1 MKILKAAIIGTGYGE
16 RVMRPC
22 INFSKNIDL
31 KYIYSRNIKS
41 KFKKKYKKIITNS
54 LNKIKEDKEI
64 RVIFLETP
72 PFTHLKYL
80 NFFSKTNKH
89 IICEKPLAH
98 NKNEVKK
105 IINLYK
111 NKKTICGIN
120 HQLRF
125 DPYIQEIKKLLKKK
139 IIGKEISISITH
151 NTNKFKEKKKDSWWM
166 KNNLGGG
173 ELNAIG
179 SHLIDLVQFIFGDIS
194 QFNGAIKNYKNK
206 NLSIDLGFILN
217 LKFLKNK
224 IGLLQ
229 SSCNSK
235 NNKGLSITIVG
246 EKGEIILNN
255 FNNLIIKKNLN
266 KKKNNYK
273 R

>member
-1 MKILKAAIIGTGYGE
+1 MSMEMNIL
-16 RVMRPC
+16 
-22 INFSKNIDL
+22 
-31 KYIYSRNIKS
+31 
-41 KFKKKYKKIITNS
+41 
-54 LNKIKEDKEI
+54 
-64 RVIFLETP
+64 
-72 PFTHLKYL
+72 
-80 NFFSKTNKH
+80 
-89 IICEKPLAH
+89 
-98 NKNEVKK
+98 
-105 IINLYK
+105 
-111 NKKTICGIN
+111 
-120 HQLRF
+120 QL
-125 DPYIQEIKKLLKKK
+125 LLKKK

-235 NNKGLSITIVG
+235 NNKGLSINIVG

-266 KKKNNYK
+266 KKKIIIKDKLKNKKNVGINPWRRAQVHYLNHITSCILK
-273 R
+273 KKKFTGSEFNESLKNVTIMAICKKNRIKI